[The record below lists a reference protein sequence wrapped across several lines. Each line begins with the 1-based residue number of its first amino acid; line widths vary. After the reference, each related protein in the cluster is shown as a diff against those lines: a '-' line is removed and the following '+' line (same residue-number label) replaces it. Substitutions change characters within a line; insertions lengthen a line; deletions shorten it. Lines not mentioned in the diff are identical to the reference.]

1 MPFQNPTLEAQA
13 NQGNA
18 IAFIDSSIPD
28 WQTLAA
34 GIAAGTQVFILD
46 AARDGVEQIT
56 QLLQTR
62 QNIAA
67 LHIISHGR
75 PGSVQLGNTWLN
87 LENIETYALQLIQ
100 WRSAFTDNPDI
111 LLYGCNVAADLPSN
125 TQVGNQFLQ
134 SLHHLT
140 HANIAAS
147 KTPTGNAALGGNWE
161 MEVKIGSISAPMAIA
176 PSVRVAYSGVLAGDL
191 IWAKGIGGSTL
202 LGVMTSSSALRLG

>member
-18 IAFIDSSIPD
+18 IAFIDSSVPD

-34 GIAAGTQVFILD
+34 GIPAGTQVFILD

-75 PGSVQLGNTWLN
+75 PGTVQLGNTCLN
-87 LENIETYALQLIQ
+87 L
-100 WRSAFTDNPDI
+100 
-111 LLYGCNVAADLPSN
+111 GV
-125 TQVGNQFLQ
+125 
-134 SLHHLT
+134 
-140 HANIAAS
+140 
-147 KTPTGNAALGGNWE
+147 KT
-161 MEVKIGSISAPMAIA
+161 V
-176 PSVRVAYSGVLAGDL
+176 
-191 IWAKGIGGSTL
+191 
-202 LGVMTSSSALRLG
+202 